1 LEEII
6 LKLIVA
12 MDNNR
17 VIGHNNQIPWSLP
30 NDLQHVKRITIGGTL
45 IMGRKN
51 YESIGRSLP
60 GRQTI
65 VLTRGNSEIVSKD
78 KNYITAGTLKDVL
91 DLCACR
97 DNVFV
102 FGGEQLYRLFMP
114 YVDTMYI
121 TRIHH
126 EFNGDTYFPQVD
138 MSQWGMVSKEVGT
151 VDEKNIYPHTFYA
164 YKRIINK

>member
-1 LEEII
+1 MKN

-17 VIGHNNQIPWSLP
+17 VIGHDNQLPWLLP
-30 NDLQHVKRITIGGTL
+30 NDLQHVKSITMGGTL

-65 VLTRGNSEIVSKD
+65 VLTRGNSEIKSKD
-78 KNYITAGTLKDVL
+78 NNYITANTIQDVL
-91 DLCACR
+91 DLCAGK

-102 FGGEQLYRLFMP
+102 FGGEQIYQLFMP
-114 YVDTMYI
+114 YVDTMHI
-121 TRIHH
+121 TRIHQ
-126 EFNGDTYFPQVD
+126 EFKGDTYFPEVD
-138 MSQWGMVSKEVGT
+138 MSQWELVSEEAGKI
-151 VDEKNIYPHTFYA
+151 DEKNIYPHTFYK

>member
-1 LEEII
+1 

-17 VIGHNNQIPWSLP
+17 VIGHDNQLPWSLP
-30 NDLQHVKRITIGGTL
+30 NDLQHVKSITMGGTL

-51 YESIGRSLP
+51 YESIGRTLP

-65 VLTRGNSEIVSKD
+65 VLTRGSSEIVSKD
-78 KNYITAGTLKDVL
+78 KNYITAGTLQDVI
-91 DLCACR
+91 DLCAGK

-102 FGGEQLYRLFMP
+102 FGGEQIYRLFMP
-114 YVDTMYI
+114 YVDTTYI
-121 TRIHH
+121 TRVHH
-126 EFNGDTYFPQVD
+126 EFEGDTYFPEVD
-138 MSQWGMVSKEVGT
+138 MSQWELVSEEAGKIDG
-151 VDEKNIYPHTFYA
+151 KNIYPHTFYK